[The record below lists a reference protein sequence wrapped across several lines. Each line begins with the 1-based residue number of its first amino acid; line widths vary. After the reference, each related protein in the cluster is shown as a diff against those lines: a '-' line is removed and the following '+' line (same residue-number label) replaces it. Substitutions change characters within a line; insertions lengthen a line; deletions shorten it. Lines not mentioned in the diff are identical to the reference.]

1 MGDKIEAGLAS
12 AQDFQRAHDI
22 KEQLAKL
29 HLGFFYFWLQR
40 QHLQCKIED
49 SWLVFV
55 ICLWVQVAQPLVM
68 WLYP

>member
-29 HLGFFYFWLQR
+29 HLGFFYFWLLLLASTPTPSMQN
-40 QHLQCKIED
+40 
-49 SWLVFV
+49 
-55 ICLWVQVAQPLVM
+55 
-68 WLYP
+68 